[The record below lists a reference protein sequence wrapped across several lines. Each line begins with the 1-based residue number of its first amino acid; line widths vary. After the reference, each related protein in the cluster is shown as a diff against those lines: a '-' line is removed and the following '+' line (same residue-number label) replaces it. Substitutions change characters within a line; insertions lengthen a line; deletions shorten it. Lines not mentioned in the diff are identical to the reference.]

1 VRAELA
7 IVVALAACRHGAAP
21 PPPPSCEQAADHVLS
36 LLDPKD
42 DGVRAVRGVFATR
55 CREDAW
61 TVEVRS
67 CVMSTTS
74 LKDPKHCKAKLPPPV
89 RAHLETDLA
98 AVAAAANPK
107 DVPAPCREY
116 ARMVEKLMTCDKIS
130 QAARDAV
137 RESYD
142 VQRQVWTK
150 GASDASIEGCR
161 PAAEAMK
168 QAAVSVGCSL
178 L

>member
-1 VRAELA
+1 MLA
-7 IVVALAACRHGAAP
+7 IVVAVAVCRHGSAP

-36 LLDPKD
+36 LLEPKHLSA
-42 DGVRAVRGVFATR
+42 RAVRTVFATR
-55 CREDAW
+55 CREDLWA
-61 TVEVRS
+61 VEVRS

-74 LKDPKHCKAKLPPPV
+74 LKDPKHCKAKLPLTV

-98 AVAAAANPK
+98 EVPVRVQAS

-116 ARMVEKLMTCDKIS
+116 ARMVEKLVTCDKIP
-130 QAARDAV
+130 QGVRDSI
-137 RESYD
+137 RQSYD
-142 VQRQVWTK
+142 MQRQLWTK
-150 GASDASIEGCR
+150 GTSDSSIEGCR

-168 QAAVSVGCSL
+168 QAAATVGCSL

>member
-1 VRAELA
+1 M
-7 IVVALAACRHGAAP
+7 
-21 PPPPSCEQAADHVLS
+21 LS
-36 LLDPKD
+36 LLEPKD
-42 DGVRAVRGVFATR
+42 DGARAVRGVFATR

-61 TVEVRS
+61 ALEVRS

-89 RAHLETDLA
+89 RAHLETELA
-98 AVAAAANPK
+98 AVAAAGKTN

-116 ARMVEKLMTCDKIS
+116 ARIVEKLVACDKIP
-130 QAARDAV
+130 QKVRDSI

-142 VQRQVWTK
+142 MQRQLWTK
-150 GASDASIEGCR
+150 GTSDASIEGCR

-168 QAAVSVGCSL
+168 QAAASVGCSL